1 MCTRGLSLDSHP
13 SRPLCPPPPP
23 TPRAW
28 PLDCPG
34 QGVGLSSLSLSTEAE
49 YWAGLVNDFI
59 LRLIDCYAINICTVW
74 KQSGAY
80 VTSAGW
86 AWAAVTPNAVILIS
100 GAWLG
105 SLGFSRR
112 SRDIRAVE
120 CGVGGVTSQPSS
132 TSQALQ
138 DPAPVI
144 TPPPRLQR
152 PSVQLGVRKPGFPLG
167 AWGRREPT
175 ASVRPWWQG
184 CDLHRASWAF

>member
-112 SRDIRAVE
+112 SQDIRAVE
-120 CGVGGVTSQPSS
+120 CGVGGVSSQPSS

-144 TPPPRLQR
+144 TPPPPKAAAAFSSAGRQEAWLPPR
-152 PSVQLGVRKPGFPLG
+152 SLGQEG
-167 AWGRREPT
+167 AHSLSAPVVAG
-175 ASVRPWWQG
+175 V
-184 CDLHRASWAF
+184 

>member
-120 CGVGGVTSQPSS
+120 CGVGGVSSQPSS

-144 TPPPRLQR
+144 TPPKAAAAFSSAGRQEAWLPPR
-152 PSVQLGVRKPGFPLG
+152 SLGQEG
-167 AWGRREPT
+167 AHSLSAPVVAG
-175 ASVRPWWQG
+175 V
-184 CDLHRASWAF
+184 